1 MEKIE
6 TSKEVVPLYLVDAF
20 TEEPFKGNPAAVCIL
35 KSSYSTNVLQT
46 IAAEMNLSE
55 TAFLHSPEKK
65 SLKESKI
72 FSLRWFTPKVEMP
85 LCGHATLASAAVL
98 FFDVVVSTN
107 EIVFE
112 TVSGR
117 LTAKKEKESV
127 ILNFPA
133 GDLSPISPPPELLNA
148 LGVADYKDARYCRK
162 TGNFLVILPD
172 EKTLRGLEPNFEHVK
187 AAHAKE
193 KIRGVIITSPGTPPY
208 DFVSRYFAPWIGINE
223 DPVTGSAHTT
233 LALYWSKKLG
243 KREMLAFQASPRGG
257 TLTVRLHPNNDR
269 VDLIGKAVIV
279 SKGEL
284 YIPSKLL
291 R

>member
-1 MEKIE
+1 MKKIE
-6 TSKEVVPLYLVDAF
+6 TSKEAVPLYLVDAF
-20 TEEPFKGNPAAVCIL
+20 TEEPFKGNPAAVCLL
-35 KSSYSTNVLQT
+35 KSSYPTDILQT

-55 TAFLHSPEKK
+55 TAFLHNLEKK
-65 SLKESKI
+65 RLKESKI

-98 FFDVVVSTN
+98 FYDVGVSTN
-107 EIVFE
+107 EVVFE
-112 TVSGR
+112 TMSGK
-117 LTAKKEKESV
+117 LTAKKEEKSV
-127 ILNFPA
+127 ILNFPT
-133 GDLSPISPPPELLNA
+133 GDLSSLNPPPELLDA
-148 LGVADYKDARYCRK
+148 LGVDDYKDAGYCRK
-162 TGNFLVILPD
+162 TGNLLIILHD
-172 EKTLRGLEPNFEHVK
+172 EKTLRSLKPNFELMK
-187 AAHAKE
+187 ATPAKE
-193 KIRGVIITSPGTPPY
+193 KIRGVITTSLGHPPY

-233 LALYWSKKLG
+233 LALYWSNKLG

-269 VDLIGKAVIV
+269 VDLIGKAVII

-284 YIPSKLL
+284 YLPSKLF

>member
-1 MEKIE
+1 
-6 TSKEVVPLYLVDAF
+6 
-20 TEEPFKGNPAAVCIL
+20 
-35 KSSYSTNVLQT
+35 
-46 IAAEMNLSE
+46 
-55 TAFLHSPEKK
+55 
-65 SLKESKI
+65 
-72 FSLRWFTPKVEMP
+72 MP

-98 FFDVVVSTN
+98 FYDVGVSTN
-107 EIVFE
+107 EAVFE
-112 TVSGR
+112 TMSGK

-148 LGVADYKDARYCRK
+148 LGIADYKDTGYCRE
-162 TGNFLVILPD
+162 TGNFLIILPD
-172 EKTLRGLEPNFEHVK
+172 EKTLRGLEPNFELMK
-187 AAHAKE
+187 AAPVKE
-193 KIRGVIITSPGTPPY
+193 EIRGVIITSPGTPPY

-223 DPVTGSAHTT
+223 DLVTGSAHTT

-269 VDLIGKAVIV
+269 VYLIGKAVIV